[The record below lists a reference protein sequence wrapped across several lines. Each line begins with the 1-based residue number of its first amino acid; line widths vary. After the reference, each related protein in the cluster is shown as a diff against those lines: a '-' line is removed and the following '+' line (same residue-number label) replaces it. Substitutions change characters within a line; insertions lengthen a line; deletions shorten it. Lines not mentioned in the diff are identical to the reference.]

1 MGKPNK
7 NNFNN
12 KKSSGKKIP
21 SARKKGL
28 EDHAFCTGNKQ
39 ASDYEVT
46 VKCMLNQIKKTHECG
61 NDTSESLIKL
71 KKVKT
76 SAWEPTLEDST
87 KIDPDQ
93 K

>member
-28 EDHAFCTGNKQ
+28 EDCVLYAGNK
-39 ASDYEVT
+39 
-46 VKCMLNQIKKTHECG
+46 
-61 NDTSESLIKL
+61 
-71 KKVKT
+71 
-76 SAWEPTLEDST
+76 
-87 KIDPDQ
+87 
-93 K
+93 